1 MGKEAPRSADA
12 LSRAGYKRQ
21 APSSVTVKVRA
32 SVMRPLDTS
41 FHDRR
46 LQERLRD
53 AAFRAEYDCSRRR
66 IAQIDAI
73 MQRLDE
79 LRIGAGL
86 SKAELARR
94 IHKEPATVRRLFS
107 SEVNPTLGTII
118 ALAEELG
125 VELDVVA
132 PKKPAK
138 RGGRPP
144 SQALAGA

>member
-1 MGKEAPRSADA
+1 M
-12 LSRAGYKRQ
+12 RQ
-21 APSSVTVKVRA
+21 
-32 SVMRPLDTS
+32 LNTS

-46 LQERLRD
+46 LQERMKD
-53 AAFRAEYDCSRRR
+53 PAFRAEYERSRRR

-107 SEVNPTLGTII
+107 SEVNPTLDTII
-118 ALAEELG
+118 ALAVELG
-125 VELDVVA
+125 AELDVVA
-132 PKKPAK
+132 PKKPTK
-138 RGGRPP
+138 RGGRPTH
-144 SQALAGA
+144 QALAGA